1 MELQADER
9 ITTPNMKL
17 RDIGKSTLM
26 RLNFE
31 NECNLGVV
39 IMVCYQL
46 IFNKWPKSI
55 VVIKLFNRI

>member
-26 RLNFE
+26 RLI
-31 NECNLGVV
+31 LKMSA
-39 IMVCYQL
+39 I
-46 IFNKWPKSI
+46 
-55 VVIKLFNRI
+55 